1 MSTFIQ
7 VLLIIAA
14 GFAALVALA
23 VVLVYASVIVS
34 GEPPV
39 PPRYRRPLAP
49 GDGDWGEPLPPEG
62 EGT

>member
-1 MSTFIQ
+1 VSTFIQ
-7 VLLIIAA
+7 VLLIVAA
-14 GFAALVALA
+14 GVAALVALA

-34 GEPPV
+34 GGEV
-39 PPRYRRPLAP
+39 PPYRRPLPP